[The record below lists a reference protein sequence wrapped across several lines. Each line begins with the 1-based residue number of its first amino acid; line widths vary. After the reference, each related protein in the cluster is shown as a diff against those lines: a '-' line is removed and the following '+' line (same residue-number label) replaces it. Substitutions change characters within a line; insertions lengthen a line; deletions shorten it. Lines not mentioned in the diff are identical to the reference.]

1 MIALGATPPVL
12 LWALAHPPLV
22 MYNLVTLR
30 VRVHANLV
38 GAYLHLA
45 LEPNHTASPRSD
57 LKRAVQKAPPRPP
70 AAALEVASTETSIEH
85 ATASISPPGTPSSSA
100 RVARRSLSWYRDDG

>member
-1 MIALGATPPVL
+1 MIALGAPPPAL

-38 GAYLHLA
+38 GAYSSYFRA
-45 LEPNHTASPRSD
+45 A
-57 LKRAVQKAPPRPP
+57 KRELQVITCN
-70 AAALEVASTETSIEH
+70 L
-85 ATASISPPGTPSSSA
+85 
-100 RVARRSLSWYRDDG
+100 

>member
-1 MIALGATPPVL
+1 MIALGAPPPAL

-38 GAYLHLA
+38 GEY
-45 LEPNHTASPRSD
+45 
-57 LKRAVQKAPPRPP
+57 KRF
-70 AAALEVASTETSIEH
+70 
-85 ATASISPPGTPSSSA
+85 
-100 RVARRSLSWYRDDG
+100 